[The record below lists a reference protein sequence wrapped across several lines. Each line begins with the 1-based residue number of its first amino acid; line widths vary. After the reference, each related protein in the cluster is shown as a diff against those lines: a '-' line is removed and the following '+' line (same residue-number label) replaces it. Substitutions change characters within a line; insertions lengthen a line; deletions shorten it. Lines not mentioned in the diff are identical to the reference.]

1 MKIKNKIFVLGM
13 FVLTLLISVQMEK
26 IVGKINNLELTIFKL
41 FLMIALTIVILISVK
56 ISAINLQ
63 EILIQKKSIILNVV
77 LWCLNYINVAI
88 LITIN
93 YFLYL
98 SSGLP
103 INLFSSVIIGSAIGY
118 VLWIVRIFKKQN
130 QLHKLF
136 SEIYLMILILF
147 LTNYLL
153 MGIVYMW

>member
-153 MGIVYMW
+153 MGIVYM

>member
-1 MKIKNKIFVLGM
+1 MKIKNQIFVLGM
-13 FVLTLLISVQMEK
+13 LVLTLLISVQMEK
-26 IVGKINNLELTIFKL
+26 IVGEINNLELTIFKL

-103 INLFSSVIIGSAIGY
+103 INLFNSVIIGSAIGY

-153 MGIVYMW
+153 MGIVYM

>member
-103 INLFSSVIIGSAIGY
+103 INLFNSVIIGSAIGY

-153 MGIVYMW
+153 MGIVYM